1 MLFKR
6 QKFDW
11 VLVALFA
18 LGLFLYASYQPRFR
32 LRTEVPAD
40 FIDEPLARSSQKPG
54 PDAKIARAYWNCL
67 VNDIQWQYGYG
78 HTLPVNPPPGF
89 TAIERP
95 NLAPEDAASRVRY
108 WGRAQRVWHLPTTWQ
123 KAYEWDFHWTT
134 DWIQSGGEALH
145 HVFQHLGGD

>member
-11 VLVALFA
+11 ALVALLA

-32 LRTEVPAD
+32 LHTEMPAD

-54 PDAKIARAYWNCL
+54 PEAEIARAYWSCL

-78 HTLPVNPPPGF
+78 HTLPVDPPPDF

-95 NLAPEDAASRVRY
+95 SLAPRSEERRV
-108 WGRAQRVWHLPTTWQ
+108 G
-123 KAYEWDFHWTT
+123 KEC
-134 DWIQSGGEALH
+134 
-145 HVFQHLGGD
+145 

>member
-11 VLVALFA
+11 AVVALLA

-32 LRTEVPAD
+32 LRTEMPAD
-40 FIDEPLARSSQKPG
+40 FIDESLAQSSQKPG
-54 PDAKIARAYWNCL
+54 PEMKIARAYWSCL

-78 HTLPVNPPPGF
+78 HTLPADPPPAF
-89 TAIERP
+89 TAVERP
-95 NLAPEDAASRVRY
+95 SLAPEDAASRVRY
-108 WGRAQRVWHLPTTWQ
+108 WRRAQHVWYLPTAWR
-123 KAYEWDFHWTT
+123 KDYEWDFNWTT